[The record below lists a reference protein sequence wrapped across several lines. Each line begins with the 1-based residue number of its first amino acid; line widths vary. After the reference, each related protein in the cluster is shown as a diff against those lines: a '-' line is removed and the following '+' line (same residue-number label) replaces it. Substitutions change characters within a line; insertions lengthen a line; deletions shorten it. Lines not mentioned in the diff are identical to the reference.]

1 MCNVGMLDP
10 DLNTPIVQIHYGEN
24 KNENKQMEPN

>member
-10 DLNTPIVQIHYGEN
+10 DLNTPTVQIHYGEN
-24 KNENKQMEPN
+24 KNENEQMEPN